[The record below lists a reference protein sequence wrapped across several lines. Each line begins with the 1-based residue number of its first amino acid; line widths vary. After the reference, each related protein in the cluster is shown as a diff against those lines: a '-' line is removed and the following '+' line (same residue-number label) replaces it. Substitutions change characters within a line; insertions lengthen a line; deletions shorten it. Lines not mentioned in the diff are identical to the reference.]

1 MSDAAILYR
10 YYLAADLA
18 LKRLEAIGLT
28 AKNLTLDREPYF
40 KNSDSTNVNG
50 VPYRMIYGDVRMSVE
65 SFDYS
70 EMPEDADREKYEQ
83 TVREAKLLEFAARFG
98 DSVVIRNGGKASVFF
113 EALSDVTVTI
123 GFGQA
128 LCEQVIVG
136 YRKVRKAA
144 DPELAAKIM
153 ESIEQVEVEEPILEW
168 RCNDAELMAG
178 AL

>member
-1 MSDAAILYR
+1 MAEAAALYR

-28 AKNLTLDREPYF
+28 AKNLTFDREPYF
-40 KNSDSTNVNG
+40 KNSDSANVNG
-50 VPYRMIYGDVRMSVE
+50 VPYRMIYGDVRMSVQD
-65 SFDYS
+65 FDYG
-70 EMPEDADREKYEQ
+70 ETPEGVDYEKHQQ
-83 TVREAKLLEFAARFG
+83 TIREAKLLEFAARF
-98 DSVVIRNGGKASVFF
+98 DDVAVIRDGGQASVFF

-128 LCEQVIVG
+128 LCERVIVG

-178 AL
+178 AI

>member
-1 MSDAAILYR
+1 MSNAATLYH

-18 LKRLEAIGLT
+18 IKRLEAIGLT
-28 AKNLTLDREPYF
+28 AKSITLDRASHF
-40 KNSDSTNVNG
+40 KNSDFANDNG

-70 EMPEDADREKYEQ
+70 EMPEGADREKYEQ

-98 DSVVIRNGGKASVFF
+98 DALVVRDGGQAKIFF

-123 GFGQA
+123 DFGRA
-128 LCEQVIVG
+128 LCEQVVVG
-136 YRKVRKAA
+136 YRKVRKPA
-144 DPELAAKIM
+144 DPEQAAKIM
-153 ESIEQVEVEEPILEW
+153 EAIEQVEVEEPILEW